1 MDNTRPTNLP
11 PDQHQTPV
19 QNQQSSNSMVG
30 NTKEISTPF
39 IAPRAN
45 DLVSKAHTIWN
56 IKGILSFPVLMLRVI
71 FALFQYS
78 ESKLSQF

>member
-1 MDNTRPTNLP
+1 MDNTRPTNVP

-30 NTKEISTPF
+30 NTKEILTPF

-45 DLVSKAHTIWN
+45 HFDSVLGTH
-56 IKGILSFPVLMLRVI
+56 KGYFVPSSTHFKGHFCPFSVFGNLS
-71 FALFQYS
+71 
-78 ESKLSQF
+78 